1 MGSME
6 ERRSADLY
14 RSAEQQLSAVAAAV
28 QRQEAPDLASLS
40 DLAVSIAETVN
51 DDDQLVIHA
60 LAGPT
65 GPPLVTNLVNV
76 SILSA
81 KVGAGLGYYGKELQQ
96 LVLAALVHDIGLF
109 AVPQSVVAKAGRL
122 TGDERTLIE
131 QHPELGYQLI
141 RKVGPEWEWLAVVVR
156 QAHERWNG
164 KGYPNKLKG
173 RNISELAQI
182 IGVLDVFD
190 ALVTPRPYRRRFFP
204 HEAVR
209 ELIVAERTAFPRE
222 VVKALVE
229 QLSAYPLGT
238 LVRLTTGE
246 VGTVVQI
253 NAHFPLRPVV
263 EVGRGVVQNGGSD
276 RRLLDLGR
284 LPLVSVIETVEPP
297 DVTRIQ
303 FPPGRTEERRSQS
316 VPSVSAQFSSL
327 LESLDAIANAIQG
340 VVVTRGI
347 PTQAETIE
355 RPATTNASVS
365 LDVVP
370 PPPER
375 SETTLD
381 NEVVG
386 LFALE
391 AREWLAQIHAA
402 LRQLGDGVNQEIKS
416 KLYGIV
422 LQALTNLAK
431 SAATVHQ
438 RAIERMAT
446 SLLPILHDAGRREP
460 RSMQAAL
467 VSLQAGL
474 DRIAD
479 AVHQA
484 AGEPPSGVLDAVRS
498 QCETVKPSFVEGI
511 PVQEEAETREREAE
525 GVVQTTGALVSGHT
539 LLTALRDLQRVRS
552 RSIQPT
558 RDVLEAIIHDAEG
571 KAGELTVKIVRGIL
585 SAQDRADQ
593 AFLEEVRVRVL
604 LMSRTLT
611 DLQQVGME
619 DCVTAS
625 HLDPVIEQVEALH
638 AIADRVQAGMITM
651 ILQGLRSFLLVV
663 AYRQAGSV
671 PKCLTALEGRIRAL
685 VPMAEQWVTIGRVG
699 RAAIADILPA

>member
-1 MGSME
+1 ME

-14 RSAEQQLSAVAAAV
+14 RSAEQQLGAVAAAV
-28 QRQEAPDLASLS
+28 QRREAPDLVSLS

-60 LAGPT
+60 LAGPA

-81 KVGAGLGYYGKELQQ
+81 KVGAGLGYYGKELRQ

-141 RKVGPEWEWLAVVVR
+141 RKVGPEWGWLALVVR

-164 KGYPNKLKG
+164 QGYPNKLKG

-263 EVGRGVVQNGGSD
+263 EVGRGVVQNGGPD
-276 RRLLDLGR
+276 RRLLDLSR
-284 LPLVSVIETVEPP
+284 QPLVSVIETVEPP

-340 VVVTRGI
+340 VVATRGVPI
-347 PTQAETIE
+347 RAGTIE
-355 RPATTNASVS
+355 QPHSNTPVS
-365 LDVVP
+365 PDVIP
-370 PPPER
+370 SPER
-375 SETTLD
+375 SEAPLD
-381 NEVVG
+381 NEVIG

-402 LRQLGDGVNQEIKS
+402 LRQLGDRVNQELKS
-416 KLYGIV
+416 KLYGII

-460 RSMQAAL
+460 RSMEAAL

-479 AVHQA
+479 AVRQA
-484 AGEPPSGVLDAVRS
+484 AGEPPSGVLDAMRP
-498 QCETVKPSFVEGI
+498 QCETAEPSLVEEI
-511 PVQEEAETREREAE
+511 PVPEEVETRERGAE
-525 GVVQTTGALVSGHT
+525 EVVQTTGAAVSGHT
-539 LLTALRDLQRVRS
+539 LLTALRDLQHVRS

-558 RDVLEAIIHDAEG
+558 RDVLEAIIHDAED
-571 KAGELTVKIVRGIL
+571 KAGELTVQVVREIL
-585 SAQDRADQ
+585 TAQDRADE
-593 AFLEEVRVRVL
+593 AFLEEVRRRVPV
-604 LMSRTLT
+604 MIRALT
-611 DLQQVGME
+611 DLQEVGME
-619 DCVTAS
+619 DFVTAS
-625 HLDPVIEQVEALH
+625 QLDPVIEQVEALH

-663 AYRQAGSV
+663 AYRQTGSV
-671 PKCLTALEGRIRAL
+671 PTRLTALEGRIRAL

>member
-1 MGSME
+1 ME
-6 ERRSADLY
+6 ARRSADLY
-14 RSAEQQLSAVAAAV
+14 HRAEQQLSAVASAV
-28 QRQEAPDLASLS
+28 QCDEALDLARLS
-40 DLAVSIAETVN
+40 DLAISIAEAVS
-51 DDDQLVIHA
+51 DDEQLVIHA
-60 LAGPT
+60 LGGPV
-65 GPPLVTNLVNV
+65 GPPLVTNLINV

-109 AVPQSVVAKAGRL
+109 AVPQSVVAKSGRL
-122 TGDERTLIE
+122 TSDERTLIE

-141 RKVGPEWEWLAVVVR
+141 RKVGPEWEWLALVVR

-246 VGTVVQI
+246 IGTVVQI

-263 EVGRGVVQNGGSD
+263 EIGRGVAQNGGLD
-276 RRLLDLGR
+276 RRLLDLSR

-297 DVTRIQ
+297 DVARIQ

-340 VVVTRGI
+340 VVATRAVPG
-347 PTQAETIE
+347 QAGTIE
-355 RPATTNASVS
+355 RPTQVS
-365 LDVVP
+365 PDVVP
-370 PPPER
+370 
-375 SETTLD
+375 SMDVSLD
-381 NEVVG
+381 NEVIG

-391 AREWLAQIHAA
+391 AHEWLAQIHTAF
-402 LRQLGDGVNQEIKS
+402 RQLGDGPNQEIKS
-416 KLYGIV
+416 KLYGII

-438 RAIERMAT
+438 RSIERMAT
-446 SLLPILHDAGRREP
+446 NLLPILHEAGRREP
-460 RSMQAAL
+460 RSMRAAL
-467 VSLQAGL
+467 VSLQKGI

-479 AVHQA
+479 AVRQVA
-484 AGEPPSGVLDAVRS
+484 ETGPSGVLEATASQDETAGTSFLEEISVHEEVEPQEKEARAIGQMSEAV
-498 QCETVKPSFVEGI
+498 
-511 PVQEEAETREREAE
+511 
-525 GVVQTTGALVSGHT
+525 VSGDT
-539 LLTALRDLQRVRS
+539 LLAALRDLQRVRS

-571 KAGELTVKIVRGIL
+571 KTGELTVKIVREIL
-585 SAQDRADQ
+585 AEQDRADET
-593 AFLEEVRVRVL
+593 FLEEVRRSVPVI
-604 LMSRTLT
+604 SRTLT
-611 DLQQVGME
+611 DLQQAGKE
-619 DCVTAS
+619 EFVTAS
-625 HLDPVIEQVEALH
+625 QLDPVIEQIEALH
-638 AIADRVQAGMITM
+638 AIADRVQAGMMTM

-663 AYRQAGSV
+663 AYRKTESI
-671 PKCLTALEGRIRAL
+671 PKRLAALDGRIRAL

-699 RAAIADILPA
+699 RAAIADILPG

>member
-1 MGSME
+1 MGRMA

-14 RSAEQQLSAVAAAV
+14 QSAEQQLSAIAAAV
-28 QRQEAPDLASLS
+28 QRQEPPDLAGLS
-40 DLAVSIAETVN
+40 DLAVAIAEAVN

-60 LAGPT
+60 LAGPA

-109 AVPQSVVAKAGRL
+109 AVPQSVLAKAGRL
-122 TGDERTLIE
+122 SGDERTLIE

-141 RKVGPEWEWLAVVVR
+141 RKVGPEWEWLALVVR

-164 KGYPNKLKG
+164 QGYPNRLKG
-173 RNISELAQI
+173 RSISELAQI

-246 VGTVVQI
+246 TGTVVQI
-253 NAHFPLRPVV
+253 NAHLPLRPVV
-263 EVGRGVVQNGGSD
+263 EVGRGVVQNG
-276 RRLLDLGR
+276 RPNHRLLDLSR
-284 LPLVSVIETVEPP
+284 MPLVSVIETVEPP
-297 DVTRIQ
+297 DVARIQ

-316 VPSVSAQFSSL
+316 VPSVSVQFSSL

-340 VVVTRGI
+340 VVATRAV
-347 PTQAETIE
+347 PAQERTIE
-355 RPATTNASVS
+355 QPAPSGRHECPDVASS
-365 LDVVP
+365 EQSEAALDK
-370 PPPER
+370 
-375 SETTLD
+375 
-381 NEVVG
+381 EVIG

-391 AREWLAQIHAA
+391 AREWLAQIHTA
-402 LRQLGDGVNQEIKS
+402 LRHLADGPTQEMRL
-416 KLYGIV
+416 KLHGII

-438 RAIERMAT
+438 RGIERMAT
-446 SLLPILHDAGRREP
+446 NLLPILNDAGRREP

-467 VSLQAGL
+467 GSLQAGL

-479 AVHQA
+479 AVRQT
-484 AGEPPSGVLDAVRS
+484 AGESQPEVLQPVMPRSETSEPSPIEDIFVKKEPEPRDGEADAPVRIDRA
-498 QCETVKPSFVEGI
+498 V
-511 PVQEEAETREREAE
+511 
-525 GVVQTTGALVSGHT
+525 VSGEA
-539 LLTALRDLQRVRS
+539 LLAALRDLQRVRS
-552 RSIQPT
+552 RSTQPT

-571 KAGELTVKIVRGIL
+571 KAGELTVEVVREIL
-585 SAQDRADQ
+585 TEQDHADEM
-593 AFLEEVRVRVL
+593 FLEEVRRRVSV
-604 LMSRTLT
+604 MSQTMT
-611 DLQQVGME
+611 ELQRAGAE
-619 DCVTAS
+619 DFVTAS

-638 AIADRVQAGMITM
+638 VVTDRVRAGMLTM

-663 AYRQAGSV
+663 GYRKTQSV
-671 PKCLTALEGRIRAL
+671 PKRLAALEGRIRAL

-699 RAAIADILPA
+699 RAAIADILPG

>member
-1 MGSME
+1 MRSMK

-14 RSAEQQLSAVAAAV
+14 QSAEQQLGAIAATI
-28 QRQEAPDLASLS
+28 QRDEALDLTRLS
-40 DLAVSIAETVN
+40 TLADAIAEAVS

-60 LAGPT
+60 LAGPV
-65 GPPLVTNLVNV
+65 GPPLVTNLINV

-141 RKVGPEWEWLAVVVR
+141 RKVGAEWEWLALVVR

-253 NAHFPLRPVV
+253 NAQFPLRPVV
-263 EVGRGVVQNGGSD
+263 EIGRGTAAQDGGID
-276 RRLLDLGR
+276 HRLLDLSR

-297 DVTRIQ
+297 DVARIQ

-316 VPSVSAQFSSL
+316 VPSVSTQFSSL

-340 VVVTRGI
+340 VVATRVVPGR
-347 PTQAETIE
+347 AGTIE
-355 RPATTNASVS
+355 QPAPPPTSPDIAPSTDVS
-365 LDVVP
+365 LD
-370 PPPER
+370 
-375 SETTLD
+375 
-381 NEVVG
+381 NEMIG

-402 LRQLGDGVNQEIKS
+402 FRQLDGRPSQEIKS
-416 KLYGIV
+416 RLYGIV

-438 RAIERMAT
+438 RSIERMAMN
-446 SLLPILHDAGRREP
+446 LLPILHEAGRREP
-460 RSMQAAL
+460 RSMQTAL
-467 VSLQAGL
+467 VSLQTGL

-479 AVHQA
+479 AVRQI
-484 AGEPPSGVLDAVRS
+484 AGTAPSGTREPLASSPNERK
-498 QCETVKPSFVEGI
+498 EPSFVGEI
-511 PVQEEAETREREAE
+511 PAQEESERGEAE
-525 GVVQTTGALVSGHT
+525 SEAIGRMAGAVASGDA
-539 LLTALRDLQRVRS
+539 LLAALRDLQRVRS

-558 RDVLEAIIHDAEG
+558 RDVLDAIIHDAEAKG
-571 KAGELTVKIVRGIL
+571 GELTVKVLREIL
-585 SAQDRADQ
+585 TEQDRVDES
-593 AFLEEVRVRVL
+593 FLEEVRCRVPVI
-604 LMSRTLT
+604 SRTLT
-611 DLQQVGME
+611 DLQPTGSEEFV
-619 DCVTAS
+619 VAS
-625 HLDPVIEQVEALH
+625 KLDPIIEQVEALH
-638 AIADRVQAGMITM
+638 DIADRVQAGMMTM
-651 ILQGLRSFLLVV
+651 ILQGLRSLLLVA
-663 AYRQAGSV
+663 AYRKAESL
-671 PKCLTALEGRIRAL
+671 PKRLTALDRRICAL

-699 RAAIADILPA
+699 RAAIADILPG

>member
-1 MGSME
+1 ME

-14 RSAEQQLSAVAAAV
+14 QSAEQQLSVIAAAV
-28 QRQEAPDLASLS
+28 QRDEPLALTSLS
-40 DLAVSIAETVN
+40 DLAVSIAEAVN
-51 DDDQLVIHA
+51 DDGQLVIHA
-60 LAGPT
+60 LAGPV
-65 GPPLVTNLVNV
+65 GPPLITNLINV

-96 LVLAALVHDIGLF
+96 LVLAGLVHDIGLF

-122 TGDERTLIE
+122 TSDERTLIE

-141 RKVGPEWEWLAVVVR
+141 RKAGAEWEWLALVVR

-263 EVGRGVVQNGGSD
+263 EIGRDVARNGGLD
-276 RRLLDLGR
+276 HRLLDLSR

-297 DVTRIQ
+297 DVARIQ
-303 FPPGRTEERRSQS
+303 FPPGRTEERRSPS
-316 VPSVSAQFSSL
+316 DPSVSTQFSSL

-340 VVVTRGI
+340 VVATRALPGQ
-347 PTQAETIE
+347 PGTIE
-355 RPATTNASVS
+355 RPAPPHAPNSPALSASTNVS
-365 LDVVP
+365 
-370 PPPER
+370 
-375 SETTLD
+375 LD
-381 NEVVG
+381 NEVIG

-402 LRQLGDGVNQEIKS
+402 FRQLGDGPSQEIRP
-416 KLYGIV
+416 KLYGII

-431 SAATVHQ
+431 SAATVQQ
-438 RAIERMAT
+438 RPIERMAT
-446 SLLPILHDAGRREP
+446 NLLPILHEAGRREP
-460 RSMQAAL
+460 RLMQKAL
-467 VSLQAGL
+467 VSLQTGL

-479 AVHQA
+479 AVRQL
-484 AGEPPSGVLDAVRS
+484 AGTAPPGMLDAMASQDEADEPAFIGKISVREES
-498 QCETVKPSFVEGI
+498 EP
-511 PVQEEAETREREAE
+511 QERAFPTIGRPA
-525 GVVQTTGALVSGHT
+525 GTAASGDAL
-539 LLTALRDLQRVRS
+539 LAALRELQRVRS
-552 RSIQPT
+552 RSIQPM
-558 RDVLEAIIHDAEG
+558 RDVLEAIIHDAEDKG
-571 KAGELTVKIVRGIL
+571 GELTVKVVREIL
-585 SAQDRADQ
+585 IAQDQADES
-593 AFLEEVRVRVL
+593 FLEDVRRRVPVI
-604 LMSRTLT
+604 SRTLT
-611 DLQQVGME
+611 DLHQTGSGE
-619 DCVTAS
+619 FVTTAQ
-625 HLDPVIEQVEALH
+625 LDPVIEQIEALH
-638 AIADRVQAGMITM
+638 ADADRVRAGMMTM

-663 AYRQAGSV
+663 AYRKSESTPTRLA
-671 PKCLTALEGRIRAL
+671 ALDGRIRAL

-699 RAAIADILPA
+699 RAAIADILPG